1 MPQPD
6 CRELDTLTSAPI
18 LRVAR
23 FKSLKYTVLLVDDD
37 PEVCR
42 LLERMLGHL
51 GFQVLSAQDG
61 PEALALLAGHQE
73 PVHVLV
79 TDLQMPGMDGR
90 ELAGRF
96 AELRPGAGVLF
107 LSGCADQG
115 DDSQGG
121 GLVAARF
128 LLKPFT
134 SKALSAEIHA
144 LIGDTPVN

>member
-6 CRELDTLTSAPI
+6 CSESVTLTSPPI
-18 LRVAR
+18 VRVAR
-23 FKSLKYTVLLVDDD
+23 FSSLKYTVLLVDDD
-37 PEVCR
+37 PEVRR

-61 PEALALLAGHQE
+61 PEALTMLAGYRE
-73 PVHVLV
+73 PVHLLV

-90 ELAGRF
+90 EFADRF

-121 GLVAARF
+121 GLLAARF

-134 SKALSAEIHA
+134 SKALAAEIDV
-144 LIGDTPVN
+144 LLGDTPVN